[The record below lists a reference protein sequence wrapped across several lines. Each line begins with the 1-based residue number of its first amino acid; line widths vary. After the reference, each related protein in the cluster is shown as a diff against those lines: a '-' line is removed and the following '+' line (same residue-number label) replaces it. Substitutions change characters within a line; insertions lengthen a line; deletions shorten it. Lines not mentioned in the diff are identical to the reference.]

1 MMRNHSPA
9 CRALTRGFTIVEFM
23 VAVAIGLIISLVI
36 GQVFV
41 GARQSFTSQDDAARI
56 QENMRYATQ
65 VLTRTIRMAGYRNNT
80 GQDPNSLFPKTTTP
94 AITGADN
101 VATSG
106 LPSGSNPSAPTA
118 PTVPSAGVVPDTIT
132 VRYQGMGTGV
142 TPPTTADGSVV
153 DCFGNSIDYGVTAV
167 SSFAI
172 RPVTKPDGTLS
183 SSLFCSTDGGT
194 TWPAANELIADV
206 DNLQIL
212 YGVDTDNDGAANA
225 YVRINNVADIDTIVS
240 VRIWLLMRSPTAS
253 NPGASTIIYNLAGV
267 PYTYTDRFV
276 RRVLQTTINLRNRT
290 I

>member
-1 MMRNHSPA
+1 MTRRRPSA
-9 CRALTRGFTIVEFM
+9 LRAPMRGFTIVEFM

-41 GARQSFTSQDDAARI
+41 GSRQSFTSQDDAARI

-80 GQDPNSLFPKTTTP
+80 GQDPNSLFLKATTP
-94 AITGADN
+94 AVTGAND
-101 VATSG
+101 VATAG
-106 LPSGSNPSAPTA
+106 LPSGTNPSAPTA
-118 PTVPSAGVVPDTIT
+118 SAPAVAPDTVT
-132 VRYQGMGTGV
+132 VRFQGMGTGV

-167 SSFAI
+167 SSFGI

-183 SSLFCSTDGGT
+183 SSLFCSTDGGA

-206 DNLQIL
+206 DNMQIL

-225 YVRINNVADIDTIVS
+225 YVRINDVADIDTIVS
-240 VRIWLLMRSPTAS
+240 VRLWLLLRSPTAS
-253 NPGASTIIYNLAGV
+253 NPGTATIVYNLAGV
-267 PYTYTDRFV
+267 NYTYTDRFV

>member
-1 MMRNHSPA
+1 MTRRRPPTL
-9 CRALTRGFTIVEFM
+9 RATMRGFTIVEFM

-41 GARQSFTSQDDAARI
+41 GSRQSFTSQDDAARI
-56 QENMRYATQ
+56 QENMRYASQ

-80 GQDPNSLFPKTTTP
+80 GQDPNSLFLKSITP
-94 AITGADN
+94 AVTGAND
-101 VATSG
+101 VATAG
-106 LPSGSNPSAPTA
+106 LPSGTNPSAPTA
-118 PTVPSAGVVPDTIT
+118 SAPAVAPDTVT
-132 VRYQGMGTGV
+132 VRFQGMGTGV
-142 TPPTTADGSVV
+142 APPTTADGSVV

-167 SSFAI
+167 SSFGI

-183 SSLFCSTDGGT
+183 SSLFCSTDGGA

-206 DNLQIL
+206 DSMQIL

-225 YVRINNVADIDTIVS
+225 YVRINDVADIDTIVS
-240 VRIWLLMRSPTAS
+240 VRIWLLLRSPTAS
-253 NPGASTIIYNLAGV
+253 NPGTATIVYNLAGV
-267 PYTYTDRFV
+267 NYTYTDRFV